1 MAIENLDIDSRT
13 TEELYDW
20 FRKGNLIVNRRYQRK
35 LVWSLDEKVSL
46 ISSML
51 QQYPI
56 PLLLFVAVNDQREIL
71 DGMQRLEAIMSFIE
85 QRFSLNGYYFN
96 LDSIALTKEL
106 KDSNILEQKEPVLD
120 RENSASIARYRFAIS
135 EYTSSEENIDEVF
148 RRINSNGKIL
158 SKQEL
163 RSAGSLSNFSELVR
177 SISTTIR
184 GDTSHSDIM
193 NLNKMHKVSIC
204 NDRLDYGISI
214 ENHFYIKHHVLTR
227 RSIRDSDDEELI
239 ANILGYILLEEKPT
253 SGSTSLDTF
262 YGQGNSSHAIELR
275 KQLENSI
282 QTKNIESIKSNILYV
297 YEQIINLYENRQDTF
312 RSHILGS
319 ANTSQECPRYYQAVF
334 LAFYDLFFNKN
345 MQISDADGL
354 FKQLGNAGNSVIVVT
369 DGGRWA
375 SSAREKSVNDLV
387 ALIVRYFQPS
397 PRKYVNHAWM
407 TEIRTLLTNSRT
419 EQPSYDFK
427 QGFVNLSGQGEFDEN
442 CLINVIQTCVAI
454 NNISKSS
461 NGYVLIGIS
470 ETISTASRIK
480 ELYGV
485 KAIEFNGFYING
497 IDHEA
502 NIIAKDMDGYF
513 LQIKQ
518 KIQAMNFTETLKQQL
533 LRDIELCSY
542 NGLHILKLK
551 VKNTGEVC
559 HFDDEYYIRQGTS
572 TEKVTSAAQ
581 TNALFK
587 SYLS

>member
-35 LVWSLDEKVSL
+35 LVWSLDEKVAL

-56 PLLLFVAVNDQREIL
+56 PLLLFVTVNDQREIL

-85 QRFSLNGYYFN
+85 QRFSLNGRYFN

-106 KDSNILEQKEPVLD
+106 KDSGVLSQKEPILD
-120 RENSASIARYRFAIS
+120 RENSASLARYRFAIS
-135 EYTSSEENIDEVF
+135 EYTSSEQNIDEVF

-163 RSAGSLSNFSELVR
+163 RSAGCISNFSELVR
-177 SISTTIR
+177 SISTSIR

-204 NDRLDYGISI
+204 NDGLDYGISI

-239 ANILGYILLEEKPT
+239 ANILGYVLLDEKPT

-262 YGQGNSSHAIELR
+262 YGQGNSSHAIGLR
-275 KQLENSI
+275 QQLENSI
-282 QTKNIESIKSNILYV
+282 QTKNIETLKSNILYV
-297 YEQIINLYENRQDTF
+297 YEQIISLYENRQDTF

-334 LAFYDLFFNKN
+334 LAFYEIFFKKH
-345 MQISDADGL
+345 MQIDDHDGL
-354 FKQLGNAGNSVIVVT
+354 FEQLKDTGNRVIMVT

-387 ALIVRYFQPS
+387 AMIVRYFKPS
-397 PRKYVNHAWM
+397 PSQYVNHAWI

-427 QGFVNLSGQGEFDEN
+427 QGLVKLSGTGEFDEQ
-442 CLINVIQTCVAI
+442 CLTNIIQTCVAI
-454 NNISKSS
+454 NNISKNT
-461 NGYVLIGIS
+461 NGYVLVGVS
-470 ETISTASRIK
+470 ETFETANRIK
-480 ELYGV
+480 SLYGV
-485 KAIEFNGFYING
+485 NPIEFNGFYING
-497 IDHEA
+497 LDHEA
-502 NIIAKDMDGYF
+502 HLIAKDIDGYF
-513 LQIKQ
+513 LLIKQ

-533 LRDIELCSY
+533 LRDMELCSY
-542 NGLHILKLK
+542 HGLHVLKLK
-551 VKNTGEVC
+551 IKNAGEVC
-559 HFDDEYYIRQGTS
+559 HFNDDYYIRQGTS
-572 TEKVTSAAQ
+572 TEKISNATQ
-581 TNALFK
+581 TNALFN